1 MRLLLDTHSFIWF
14 FVGNPKL
21 STVVRSLI
29 EDEDN
34 EKLLSIASI
43 WEMAIK
49 HSQGKLS
56 FGLPFDVFI
65 EQQLSFEKLN
75 LLNINL
81 EHIYT
86 IARLPLHHRAP
97 FDRLIIAQAMVEQ
110 IPILSAD
117 SAFDA
122 YPIQRLW

>member
-81 EHIYT
+81 EHISAVAT
-86 IARLPLHHRAP
+86 LPLHH
-97 FDRLIIAQAMVEQ
+97 
-110 IPILSAD
+110 
-117 SAFDA
+117 
-122 YPIQRLW
+122 